1 MAVLAG
7 VASAV
12 TTLPPRPKPNKED
25 MEMFRL
31 NPELETLFTN
41 ASFTA
46 DPTYRKDL
54 AELKGIVASLSG
66 STRRTNGV
74 KAAAAKPDPHGR
86 HYCVGYA
93 FNPHRTRIFQNRMDC
108 SIEGWTTLVSFCLPK
123 TIKGTKSLPRVE
135 GCVGIAQNPTRSMY
149 FAEKSCDRNGWT
161 HDFSLVTQTTH
172 DLNRLHFLQI
182 WDAIDPHRML
192 LAGGG
197 DDKTVNGW
205 KYRNFLAAATITW
218 PITPEGIKTLK
229 PSLPTAVKLHKRIL
243 PIIFLGAFSIYLLV
257 IAQRALEHLEHDAF
271 HPTQGDV
278 LQRFDDIA
286 DVQSVANEFLNRHVP
301 VQLIRT
307 DRVSGGFEGNMVTIR
322 IVVDGI
328 YGGVVS
334 LDETINY
341 GRAWIRQALVR
352 SMLDREP
359 ITLFRIFDRNENRY
373 RGYTYGERGGEAEIQ

>member
-1 MAVLAG
+1 MKVSFHQPATTCCFLPGDARWCG
-7 VASAV
+7 VCWYNSPSQAQ
-12 TTLPPRPKPNKED
+12 TQQGGYG
-25 MEMFRL
+25 MFRR

-54 AELKGIVASLSG
+54 AELNAMVASLSG
-66 STRRTNGV
+66 STRRINGV
-74 KAAAAKPDPHGR
+74 KAAAAKLDPHGR

-93 FNPHRTRIFQNRMDC
+93 FNPHRTRISR
-108 SIEGWTTLVSFCLPK
+108 
-123 TIKGTKSLPRVE
+123 TITGTKSLPRVE
-135 GCVGIAQNPTRSMY
+135 GCVGIAHNPTRSMY
-149 FAEKSCDRNGWT
+149 FTEKSCSRDGWY
-161 HDFSLVTQTTH
+161 HDFSLHTQTTH
-172 DLNRLHFLQI
+172 DLNRLHYLQI
-182 WDAIDPHRML
+182 WDAPGPHRML
-192 LAGGG
+192 LSGGN
-197 DDKTVNGW
+197 DDKEGSGW
-205 KYRNFLAAATITW
+205 NYRGFLAAATITW

-229 PSLPTAVKLHKRIL
+229 PSLPKAVKLHKRVL
-243 PIIFLGAFSIYLLV
+243 PIFFMVAFTIYHLV

-271 HPTQGDV
+271 HPTQSDV

-286 DVQSVANEFLNRHVP
+286 DVRTVADEFLNRHVP
-301 VQLIRT
+301 VQLILT

-341 GRAWIRQALVR
+341 GRSWIRQALAR

-359 ITLFRIFDRNENRY
+359 ITLFRVFDRNENRY
-373 RGYTYGERGGEAEIQ
+373 RGYTLGERGGQAELQ